1 MSSSTS
7 NSDLVPLLG
16 DIRKQRP
23 EAARFARLLLLF
35 LALLFAVDRLF
46 GFTLERGLERYFGL
60 DSPAQVLCIGHS
72 HTVLGIDKTGLE
84 DEVGVPVAKYAR
96 QGANAENR
104 LVMLRHYL
112 ERQPGSVKIMVYDVD
127 AHTFTSAGLSANSHR
142 LFYPFLSSPAVR
154 GYVSQSAA
162 SPLECGL
169 RRLVVAS
176 RFSEVTLALS
186 ARGWLRKWTN
196 FKVGSV
202 DVERLQ
208 KQIAAGDIR
217 PISFDEDAIRVFE
230 ETLREAQSHDIHVV
244 LTLIPTLDILND
256 AQPEAYAKA
265 VRMFG
270 DYAADNPHVTFLDY
284 NPGLSHRHELF
295 YDAIHMNP
303 AGQRQVTERLGR
315 DLALIL
321 ADSDGQAAKGALSQR
336 TLAGPE

>member
-7 NSDLVPLLG
+7 NSELVPLLG
-16 DIRKQRP
+16 DIRKQRL
-23 EAARFARLLLLF
+23 AAVRCARLLLLF
-35 LALLFAVDRLF
+35 LALLSAVDRLF

-96 QGANAENR
+96 QGADAENR

-169 RRLVVAS
+169 RRLVVTS

-208 KQIAAGDIR
+208 KQIVAGDIR

-230 ETLREAQSHDIHVV
+230 ETLREARSHYIHVV
-244 LTLIPTLDILND
+244 LALIPTLDLVNN
-256 AQPEAYAKA
+256 AQPEAYAQA
-265 VRMFG
+265 VQLLG
-270 DYAADNPHVTFLDY
+270 QYATRDTGVTFLNY
-284 NPGLSHRHELF
+284 NPELSHRHELF

-315 DLALIL
+315 DLTVIL
-321 ADSDGQAAKGALSQR
+321 GDLKRKATGSAPAQG